1 MTHLIRHSNQ
11 KLVSAKKSTDCKN
24 KLQNTF
30 YLIRLKVQ
38 EKIIQTQTNVLK
50 SLNYVEKICLSERQS

>member
-1 MTHLIRHSNQ
+1 MIRHSNQ

-38 EKIIQTQTNVLK
+38 EKLFKHKQMFLK
-50 SLNYVEKICLSERQS
+50 SLN